1 VEGGRAGGGTRSP
14 SSRPAALTVVA
25 SLAPSAGRPGAPDA
39 VGSPPS
45 TADAGVSTPP
55 APPSSATPSRRSP
68 SAGGAPPPPP
78 APPRRLRWQDDDG
91 AEALAAVREF
101 EASDDEGEGEGGG
114 GQPVCC
120 ALQ

>member
-55 APPSSATPSRRSP
+55 APPSATPSRRSP

-78 APPRRLRWQDDDG
+78 PPARRLRWQDDDG
-91 AEALAAVREF
+91 AEALASVREF